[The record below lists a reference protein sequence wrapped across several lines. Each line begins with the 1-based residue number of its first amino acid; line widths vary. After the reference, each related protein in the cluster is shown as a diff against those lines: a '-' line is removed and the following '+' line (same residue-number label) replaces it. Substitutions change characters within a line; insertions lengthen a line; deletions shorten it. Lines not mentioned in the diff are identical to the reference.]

1 MIKKSVI
8 SLISYDWE
16 YLPKSIESY
25 YDYVDE
31 IVLGLDKNKVSWSG
45 NKFEINENKLFPALQ
60 AVDKDKKINI
70 IESDFCKSKIA
81 IENDNYERNYL
92 KNLCTHDWIF
102 SFDADEVL
110 LNAHEFFYKF
120 LPVVDRYYKDYDLM
134 MTWATPFKEIDDKTL
149 IIADADGTPF
159 LTETQGVITHK
170 NNTFTYAR
178 WTENSKIP
186 GKPISTPLIALHY
199 SLCRPKDELHQK
211 INNIGHSDLAK
222 KDPFFDLW
230 NQVNLDNYTQA
241 RDFKT
246 SGMGPQW
253 PRLVAV
259 PTEGLKDIYLAHQHK
274 VYR

>member
-1 MIKKSVI
+1 MLKKSVI

-31 IVLGLDKNKVSWSG
+31 IVLGLDKNKMSWSG
-45 NKFEINENKLFPALQ
+45 NPFAINENKLFPALQ
-60 AVDKDKKINI
+60 AVDKDKKVNI
-70 IESDFCKSKIA
+70 IESNFCKSKIA

-92 KNLCTHDWIF
+92 KSQCRHDWIF

-120 LPVVDRYYKDYDLM
+120 LPHVERYYKDYDLL

-149 IIADADGTPF
+149 IIADEDGTPF

-186 GKPISTPLIALHY
+186 GKLIATPLIALHY
-199 SLCRPKDELHQK
+199 SLCRPKDALHQK

-222 KDPFFDLW
+222 KDPFFGLW
-230 NQVNLDNYTQA
+230 NEVNLDNYVHA
-241 RDFKT
+241 RNFKT

-253 PRLVAV
+253 PRLVSV
-259 PTEGLKDIYLAHQHK
+259 PTAGLKDVYLAHQHK
-274 VYR
+274 VYG

>member
-186 GKPISTPLIALHY
+186 GKLITTPLIALHY
-199 SLCRPKDELHQK
+199 SL
-211 INNIGHSDLAK
+211 
-222 KDPFFDLW
+222 
-230 NQVNLDNYTQA
+230 
-241 RDFKT
+241 
-246 SGMGPQW
+246 
-253 PRLVAV
+253 
-259 PTEGLKDIYLAHQHK
+259 
-274 VYR
+274 

>member
-186 GKPISTPLIALHY
+186 GKLISTPLIALHY

>member
-1 MIKKSVI
+1 MLKKSAI

-16 YLPKSIESY
+16 YLPASIASY

-31 IVLGLDKNKVSWSG
+31 IVLGLDKNKTSWSG
-45 NKFEINENKLFPALQ
+45 NKFKINENDLFPALKEI
-60 AVDKDKKINI
+60 DRDNKINV
-70 IESDFCKSKIA
+70 IEGDFYKSKVA

-92 KNLCTHDWIF
+92 KSQCSHDWIF

-110 LNAHEFFYKF
+110 LNAHEFFSNF
-120 LPVVDRYYKDYDLM
+120 LPITERYYKNHDYL

-149 IIADADGTPF
+149 IIADEDGTPF

-170 NNTFTYAR
+170 NSTFTYAR

-186 GKPISTPLIALHY
+186 GKLITTPLIALHY
-199 SLCRPKDELHQK
+199 SLCRKKDDLHQK
-211 INNIGHSDLAK
+211 IHNIGHSDLVE

-230 NQVNLDNYTQA
+230 KQVTLENYTQA
-241 RDFKT
+241 HNFKT

-259 PTEGLKDIYLAHQHK
+259 PTEGLKDVYLAHQHK